1 MKWNYQPIV
10 HFFNFCFEIFYF
22 QAKNRRD
29 NELNSLK
36 EEMQAKEKRYQELLN
51 QARIETDMKIQECEE
66 LRMHVSFFNLWH
78 YNGITGL
85 S

>member
-10 HFFNFCFEIFYF
+10 QFLLFCFEIFYF

-66 LRMHVSFFNLWH
+66 LRMHVSFQFMTL
-78 YNGITGL
+78 
-85 S
+85 